1 MKTSQKPPT
10 TSGEPGKIPG
20 NVLAMDIKKPF
31 TQLKQFGGTF
41 LTRSAEQYMIVATIT
56 TPVSR
61 FECSTTKSSLLQSL
75 YMLDT
80 PGINPG
86 TAPSTTH

>member
-10 TSGEPGKIPG
+10 TPGEPGKIPG

-41 LTRSAEQYMIVATIT
+41 LTRSAQQLMIVVCEADLEI
-56 TPVSR
+56 
-61 FECSTTKSSLLQSL
+61 L
-75 YMLDT
+75 MLCVR
-80 PGINPG
+80 
-86 TAPSTTH
+86 